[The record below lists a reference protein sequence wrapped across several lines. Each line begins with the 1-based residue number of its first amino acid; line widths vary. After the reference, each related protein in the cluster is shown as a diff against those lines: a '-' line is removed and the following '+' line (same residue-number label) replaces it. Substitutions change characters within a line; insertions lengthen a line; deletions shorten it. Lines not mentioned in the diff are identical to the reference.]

1 MKFIRF
7 ICLLVFPFYLFS
19 CATQQKIPYY
29 LEHVSDTTIKEKVKV
44 PELRIQKN
52 DELSIQ
58 VYDNSDN
65 PEASSKLYNL
75 PSVTGTTGAGS
86 SASSFLVDIDG
97 NIEYPRIGNI
107 HAEGMT
113 KKELADF
120 IKNKFSKELNNP
132 TVSIRFL
139 NFKIVMLGEVVSQ
152 GVINSKSEKL
162 TILEAIGQAGGIT
175 EFGNKNNVKVI
186 RESGGEREMGV
197 IDLSSKSLFESPYY
211 NLVQNDVILVDP
223 SKQKAKLTDQNRVI
237 QQVSFA
243 LSLITAVALIYNI
256 FK

>member
-1 MKFIRF
+1 
-7 ICLLVFPFYLFS
+7 
-19 CATQQKIPYY
+19 
-29 LEHVSDTTIKEKVKV
+29 
-44 PELRIQKN
+44 
-52 DELSIQ
+52 
-58 VYDNSDN
+58 
-65 PEASSKLYNL
+65 
-75 PSVTGTTGAGS
+75 
-86 SASSFLVDIDG
+86 
-97 NIEYPRIGNI
+97 
-107 HAEGMT
+107 
-113 KKELADF
+113 
-120 IKNKFSKELNNP
+120 
-132 TVSIRFL
+132 
-139 NFKIVMLGEVVSQ
+139 MLGEVVSQ